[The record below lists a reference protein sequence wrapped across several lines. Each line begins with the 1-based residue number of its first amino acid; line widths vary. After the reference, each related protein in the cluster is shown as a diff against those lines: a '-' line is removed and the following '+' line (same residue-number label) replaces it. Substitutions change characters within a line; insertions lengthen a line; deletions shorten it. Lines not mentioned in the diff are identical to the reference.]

1 MGQGGSSL
9 SQSLEDAMRKVATGQ
24 QCVFLHLSLER
35 RPTLWQSEAE
45 KYTPSL
51 VGFGFLS

>member
-1 MGQGGSSL
+1 MGQGRSSL
-9 SQSLEDAMRKVATGQ
+9 SQTLEDAMGKVATGQ
-24 QCVFLHLSLER
+24 QRVFLHLSLRR

-45 KYTPSL
+45 KYIPSL

>member
-1 MGQGGSSL
+1 MGQSGFSL
-9 SQSLEDAMRKVATGQ
+9 SQSLEDVMGKVATAQ
-24 QCVFLHLSLER
+24 QCVFLHLCLGT

-45 KYTPSL
+45 KYIPSW

>member
-9 SQSLEDAMRKVATGQ
+9 SQTLEDVMGKVATGQ
-24 QCVFLHLSLER
+24 QCMFLHLSLRR

-45 KYTPSL
+45 KYIPSL